1 MRAKASIS
9 RFSSWSRK
17 SSDEASSFDNKK
29 VTKERQNKSN
39 FRESYSAQEN
49 ESRSIAASQS
59 MDDNASPSTFDSSI
73 KNKRTSQKIDEQRS
87 QSTHE
92 TSTIYQRA
100 TQSLDEFSIPAEPS
114 IPAEQKKTKV
124 YAPVS
129 ESLSADKVGT
139 SFNATP
145 LEPSAGELG
154 IVEELVEDCQIL
166 VIDDIIPHKNCVQ
179 ECVQQEIEE
188 KYKLFVNWLKT
199 GHHTAVDTSCLCK
212 GDKLDV
218 DAIMLD
224 LDFHARTRDSK
235 ESFSPSVEQA
245 YKDMRGSS
253 LVSEGLLTMSSSHV
267 VDAKPE
273 TRARGLLRVS
283 KADSDDTQVVGM
295 RTMSS
300 SYFVDAKQETRARD
314 LLKVSKDHNYT
325 QAVGMRT
332 MSSSYFVDE
341 KPETRSRDILK
352 VSKDDSD
359 TQALGM
365 RTTSSSYAVDAKPE
379 TRSRDVLKV
388 SKDDIDTQAFGMRTM
403 SSSYAVDAKPETR
416 SRDVLKVSKD
426 DSDTQAVGMLMSSSY
441 VVDTKPETRAQDLL
455 KVSKDDSDTQV
466 EHSNSSR
473 AEGAS
478 KIVQNSKSNGKIAK
492 AALRVRSTK
501 KNRTFSQ
508 SENEV
513 ENYHE
518 EKENANACNQ
528 TTSQSSSYTRDQPE
542 LLSSSNS
549 ECAGIETEHAPT
561 KKRGTNVNV
570 LIGHATYR
578 SLADIDNPTTS
589 LKRETQ
595 ATVRKHLLKIST
607 GKTKSKSKDSA
618 AEDSTEYVN
627 ETLRE
632 SNRSHKKKL
641 SSAPLT
647 DSSKKS
653 LKNEWFGKKG
663 KTRSSKE

>member
-199 GHHTAVDTSCLCK
+199 GHHTAADTSCLCK

-365 RTTSSSYAVDAKPE
+365 RTT
-379 TRSRDVLKV
+379 
-388 SKDDIDTQAFGMRTM
+388 